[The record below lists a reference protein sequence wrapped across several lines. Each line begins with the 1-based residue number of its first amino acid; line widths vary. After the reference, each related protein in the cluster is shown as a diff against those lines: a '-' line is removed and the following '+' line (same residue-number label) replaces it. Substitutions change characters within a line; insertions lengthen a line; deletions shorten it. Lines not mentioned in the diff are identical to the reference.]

1 MTALG
6 KRISGWLA
14 PCALLLSCVLFPTP
28 SSAQKIYT
36 YVGRVGTDSF
46 LLAWGTTDGDG
57 NTIGR
62 NSASLGPAF
71 VEVAGR
77 RMASP
82 RNWVE
87 VGNLSPDT
95 EYPYRLTIRGNLAG
109 VGTVRTHPE
118 RASKLAFFVLGDYGN
133 GSRSQYRLAEAME
146 RELARRARS
155 DNPVR
160 FVLTTGDNI
169 YEDRFLGIYTYND
182 GSRDRDWGRCER

>member
-1 MTALG
+1 MTVPG
-6 KRISGWLA
+6 KGLARWVA
-14 PCALLLSCVLFPTP
+14 PCAFLLFCALFPTP

-46 LLAWGTTDGDG
+46 LLAWGRTDGDG

-77 RMASP
+77 RIASP

-87 VGNLSPDT
+87 VRNLSPDT
-95 EYPYRLTIRGNLAG
+95 EYPYRLTIRGSIAG

-118 RASKLAFFVLGDYGN
+118 RASKLAFFVLGDYGT
-133 GSRSQYRLAEAME
+133 GKRPQYGIAEAME
-146 RELARRARS
+146 KELARRARS

-169 YEDRFLGIYTYND
+169 YPDKVLGLLPVRN
-182 GSRDRDWGRCER
+182 GGRDRD